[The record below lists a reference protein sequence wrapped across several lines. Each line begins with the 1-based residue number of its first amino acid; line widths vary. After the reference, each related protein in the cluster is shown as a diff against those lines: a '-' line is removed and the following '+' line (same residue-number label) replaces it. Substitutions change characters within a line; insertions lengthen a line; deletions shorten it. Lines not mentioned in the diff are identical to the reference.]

1 MEAVKKKITLE
12 QVLHDSEINTYIA
25 MGNQILG
32 VIGFTE
38 HGFAHAKRSSDLAA
52 QILKELGY
60 DKRTC
65 ELAAIA
71 GYMHDIGNV
80 CNRIDHAQ
88 SGAVMAFQ
96 ILSRMEMP
104 PEEIAQIIAAIGN
117 HDENTAFAVNPI
129 AAALILSDKSDV
141 RRTRVR
147 NKETVSNDIHD
158 RVNYAVEESG
168 LKIDKEKETI
178 ILSISIDTSICPV
191 MEYFEIFLS
200 RMVLCRQAAS
210 YLGLTFEL
218 IINGTRLL

>member
-1 MEAVKKKITLE
+1 MKKKITLE

-52 QILKELGY
+52 QILKGLGY

-88 SGAVMAFQ
+88 AGSDGVSDF
-96 ILSRMEMP
+96 EP
-104 PEEIAQIIAAIGN
+104 DGN
-117 HDENTAFAVNPI
+117 LA
-129 AAALILSDKSDV
+129 
-141 RRTRVR
+141 RRNRPDHCCYR
-147 NKETVSNDIHD
+147 
-158 RVNYAVEESG
+158 
-168 LKIDKEKETI
+168 
-178 ILSISIDTSICPV
+178 
-191 MEYFEIFLS
+191 
-200 RMVLCRQAAS
+200 
-210 YLGLTFEL
+210 
-218 IINGTRLL
+218 